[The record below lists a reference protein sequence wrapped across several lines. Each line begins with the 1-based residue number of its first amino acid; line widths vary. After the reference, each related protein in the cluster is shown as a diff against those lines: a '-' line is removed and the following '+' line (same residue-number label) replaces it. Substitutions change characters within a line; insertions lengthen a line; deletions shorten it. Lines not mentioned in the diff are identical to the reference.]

1 MGIDCSFDIIIIGEH
16 IAIEH
21 DSVDSQTK
29 GLVSQKCLAY
39 LRSASQARFSQAHA
53 FTVILVV

>member
-1 MGIDCSFDIIIIGEH
+1 MDIDCSFDIIIIGEH

-29 GLVSQKCLAY
+29 GLASQKCLAY
-39 LRSASQARFSQAHA
+39 LRSGSGRPDCHRHMHSQ
-53 FTVILVV
+53 